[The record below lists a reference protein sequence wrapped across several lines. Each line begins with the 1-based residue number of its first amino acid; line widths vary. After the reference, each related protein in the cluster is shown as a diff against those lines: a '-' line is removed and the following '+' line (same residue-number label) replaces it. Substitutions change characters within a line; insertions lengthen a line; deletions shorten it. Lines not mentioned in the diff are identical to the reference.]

1 MVPEGWWEIGEV
13 WFEFRSDGTYSV
25 RNGALYIGDD
35 FDTDE
40 KTYQVWEDD
49 DPATNAVE
57 GAGRIAPTSGGEAGT
72 PAQLVSLVM
81 ESDRLRFERWHRG
94 NGPIVYDL
102 QSAPS
107 DYCVDD
113 YWEGMDSGFGTNHG
127 RSMTISRTAEHFR
140 IRRST
145 GFCVLETV
153 IFTTSGLTSSHVT
166 SHPGKKSRSRNG
178 SP

>member
-1 MVPEGWWEIGEV
+1 M
-13 WFEFRSDGTYSV
+13 DQNGTYSV

-57 GAGRIAPTSGGEAGT
+57 GAGRIALESGGEAGT

-94 NGPIVYDL
+94 DPADRLRPPGVHPINIESTTTGKEWTRDSARITAGP
-102 QSAPS
+102 
-107 DYCVDD
+107 
-113 YWEGMDSGFGTNHG
+113 
-127 RSMTISRTAEHFR
+127 
-140 IRRST
+140 
-145 GFCVLETV
+145 
-153 IFTTSGLTSSHVT
+153 
-166 SHPGKKSRSRNG
+166 
-178 SP
+178 